1 MSRLPQSESGHRHDD
16 GADSRGTGF
25 CSGNRAGIAKC
36 QPQVVAAD
44 READVA
50 LTTDLDQLARRQLAD
65 YDAACPGLLFAEPEF
80 DLTVPEAY
88 ELQFKV
94 VGLRQLR
101 GESVAGYKV
110 GCVSPAVQAV
120 QGQLGLNQ
128 PLFGHIFDTE
138 VYRSDVSLDHNRF
151 HQMAIEGEFAF
162 RMAEDVPD
170 AEWLAANAQHAIE
183 AAFAVIELHNFCC
196 RAPAGKRAQ
205 ELIANNG
212 IHAGVVLPKEEGRF
226 RSTDELLDEKIS
238 VLRNGLVVG
247 AATGRALPAGKPDLP
262 RRTVEEDREIALP
275 GSDCAGWLATS
286 PVPRGAW
293 RPVRG
298 ELRPIARCP
307 GANFV
312 MTRCHN
318 PKRSMEIGT
327 DGHPALSGGDICP
340 TNKSASESSRGV

>member
-1 MSRLPQSESGHRHDD
+1 MSRLPQSEGGHRHDD
-16 GADSRGTGF
+16 GADSRGTSF
-25 CSGNRAGIAKC
+25 CSENRAGVAKC

-44 READVA
+44 CEADLA
-50 LTTDLDQLARRQLAD
+50 LMPDLDQLAQRQLAD

-94 VGLRQLR
+94 AGLRQLR
-101 GESVAGYKV
+101 GEPVAGYKV
-110 GCVSPAVQAV
+110 GCVSPAV

-151 HQMAIEGEFAF
+151 HQLAIEGEFAF

-170 AEWLAANAQHAIE
+170 AGWLTANAKHAIE

-212 IHAGVVLPKEEGRF
+212 MHAGVVLPGEEGRF
-226 RSTDELLDEKIS
+226 HSGDELLDEKIS
-238 VLRNGLVVG
+238 
-247 AATGRALPAGKPDLP
+247 
-262 RRTVEEDREIALP
+262 
-275 GSDCAGWLATS
+275 
-286 PVPRGAW
+286 
-293 RPVRG
+293 
-298 ELRPIARCP
+298 
-307 GANFV
+307 
-312 MTRCHN
+312 
-318 PKRSMEIGT
+318 
-327 DGHPALSGGDICP
+327 
-340 TNKSASESSRGV
+340 

>member
-94 VGLRQLR
+94 ASLRQLR

-151 HQMAIEGEFAF
+151 HQLAIEGEFAF
-162 RMAEDVPD
+162 RMAEDGPD
-170 AEWLAANAQHAIE
+170 AGWLAANAQHAIE
-183 AAFAVIELHNFCC
+183 AAFVVIELHNFCC

-212 IHAGVVLPKEEGRF
+212 MHAGVVLPEKEGRF
-226 RSTDELLDEKIS
+226 RSADELLDEKIS
-238 VLRNGLVVG
+238 VLCDGVVLG
-247 AATGRALPAGKPDLP
+247 AATGRALPAGPLASLIFLVEQLRKIGKSLGRGQIVLAGSSLPLYRAEPGDRVEVNCDRLP
-262 RRTVEEDREIALP
+262 R
-275 GSDCAGWLATS
+275 
-286 PVPRGAW
+286 
-293 RPVRG
+293 VR
-298 ELRPIARCP
+298 AR
-307 GANFV
+307 
-312 MTRCHN
+312 
-318 PKRSMEIGT
+318 I
-327 DGHPALSGGDICP
+327 L
-340 TNKSASESSRGV
+340 

>member
-25 CSGNRAGIAKC
+25 CFGCRAGITKW
-36 QPQVVAAD
+36 QPQVVTAD
-44 READVA
+44 READLA
-50 LTTDLDQLARRQLAD
+50 LTPDLDQLARRQLAD
-65 YDAACPGLLFAEPEF
+65 YDAACPGLVFAERDF

-94 VGLRQLR
+94 ASLRQLR

-110 GCVSPAVQAV
+110 GCVSPAV

-138 VYRSDVSLDHNRF
+138 VYRSDVSLDHKRF
-151 HQMAIEGEFAF
+151 HQLAIEGEFAF

-170 AEWLAANAQHAIE
+170 AGWLAANAQHAIE

-212 IHAGVVLPKEEGRF
+212 MHAGVVLPEKEGRF
-226 RSTDELLDEKIS
+226 RSADELLDEKIS
-238 VLRNGLVVG
+238 VLRDGVVLG
-247 AATGRALPAGKPDLP
+247 DATGRALPAGPLASLIFLVEQLRRIGKSLCRGQIVLAGSPLPLYRAEPGDRFEVNCDRLP
-262 RRTVEEDREIALP
+262 R
-275 GSDCAGWLATS
+275 
-286 PVPRGAW
+286 
-293 RPVRG
+293 VR
-298 ELRPIARCP
+298 
-307 GANFV
+307 
-312 MTRCHN
+312 
-318 PKRSMEIGT
+318 
-327 DGHPALSGGDICP
+327 
-340 TNKSASESSRGV
+340 SRIL

>member
-1 MSRLPQSESGHRHDD
+1 L
-16 GADSRGTGF
+16 
-25 CSGNRAGIAKC
+25 
-36 QPQVVAAD
+36 V
-44 READVA
+44 
-50 LTTDLDQLARRQLAD
+50 
-65 YDAACPGLLFAEPEF
+65 FAEPEF

-94 VGLRQLR
+94 ASLRQLR

-110 GCVSPAVQAV
+110 GCVSPAVQDV

-151 HQMAIEGEFAF
+151 HQLAIEGEFAF

-212 IHAGVVLPKEEGRF
+212 MF

-238 VLRNGLVVG
+238 VLCDGVVLG
-247 AATGRALPAGKPDLP
+247 AATGRALPAGPLASLIFLVEQLRKIGKSLCRGQIVLAGSPLP
-262 RRTVEEDREIALP
+262 LYRAEPGDQFEANCDRLP
-275 GSDCAGWLATS
+275 G
-286 PVPRGAW
+286 
-293 RPVRG
+293 VR
-298 ELRPIARCP
+298 AR
-307 GANFV
+307 
-312 MTRCHN
+312 
-318 PKRSMEIGT
+318 I
-327 DGHPALSGGDICP
+327 LS
-340 TNKSASESSRGV
+340 

>member
-1 MSRLPQSESGHRHDD
+1 MP
-16 GADSRGTGF
+16 
-25 CSGNRAGIAKC
+25 
-36 QPQVVAAD
+36 AASCRSD
-44 READVA
+44 READLA
-50 LTTDLDQLARRQLAD
+50 LTPDLDQLARRQLAD

-110 GCVSPAVQAV
+110 GCVSPAVQ
-120 QGQLGLNQ
+120 GQLGLNQ

-151 HQMAIEGEFAF
+151 HQLAIEGEFAF
-162 RMAEDVPD
+162 RMAEDGPD
-170 AEWLAANAQHAIE
+170 AGWLAANAQHAIE
-183 AAFAVIELHNFCC
+183 AAFVVIELHNFCC